1 MLLDKP
7 QSMSVREWLVKSLSR
22 RDFIPEITI
31 SAIIRHQYDE
41 ANLKLKEKNS
51 IEISG
56 FGKFY
61 YSEGKAEKQMV
72 RYLVQKKVYQ
82 EILDNK
88 NISEKKRHSYNQRME
103 ANDVNIAALKLKK

>member
-61 YSEGKAEKQMV
+61 YNTSKAKKQMV
-72 RYLVQKKVYQ
+72 KLIEQRDAAQV
-82 EILDNK
+82 ILDDES
-88 NISEKKRHSYNQRME
+88 ISEKKRHTFEQCMITVD
-103 ANDVNIAALKLKK
+103 ANIEYLKLKE